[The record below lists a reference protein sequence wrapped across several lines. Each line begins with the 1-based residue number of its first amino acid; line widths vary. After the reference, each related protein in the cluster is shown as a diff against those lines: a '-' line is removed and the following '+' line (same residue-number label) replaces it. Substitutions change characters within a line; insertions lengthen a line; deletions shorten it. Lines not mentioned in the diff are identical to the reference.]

1 MRFPSLA
8 RLAPVA
14 LALSCAA
21 STACSSVGSSAVR
34 TDGMMPRPN
43 VGGVRVYGITQPAN
57 TRVIGQVEVHAIQEE
72 ANLETLM
79 PVFIQRVAQLGG
91 TGGVI
96 DNVLTGYEWRT
107 EMRMETYSYP
117 CGMRHS
123 CFSSRMMP
131 YTYEVRFLTI
141 QGRAIVPESAP
152 LPPQPQPF
160 PQPPP
165 PAPPPQPET
174 KS

>member
-1 MRFPSLA
+1 MRFPSSLRFLA
-8 RLAPVA
+8 LGASLAVAPV
-14 LALSCAA
+14 
-21 STACSSVGSSAVR
+21 TFGCSSVGSSAVR
-34 TDGMMPRPN
+34 TDGMMPRAN

-57 TRVIGQVEVHAIQEE
+57 TRVIGVVEVHAVQDE

-107 EMRMETYSYP
+107 EMRMESYSYP
-117 CGMRHS
+117 CGFRHT

-141 QGRAIVPESAP
+141 QGRAIVPEGAP
-152 LPPQPQPF
+152 MLPAAQPF
-160 PQPPP
+160 PKPS
-165 PAPPPQPET
+165 PAPPPPVET
-174 KS
+174 KT